1 MANRAKRLAIYNF
14 GLFVASYD
22 SSEVEGFRVREPLNF
37 AAAETA
43 EGFIG
48 RSGYAGEPGPECWG
62 RQVFPRFIEGS
73 GFATAPSS
81 LSLWTDIESLMA
93 FSYSGVHADALK
105 HARNWQLPRRWPALV
120 LWWTDHRPDWQEAV
134 FRFEQLHDHGPGPE
148 AFHFKEP
155 YGMEGEKLVLDR
167 DRIRRLS
174 EVNAQRHQG
183 LLAAVRGMKV

>member
-1 MANRAKRLAIYNF
+1 MVKRLAIYNF
-14 GLFVASYD
+14 GLFIAPYD

-43 EGFIG
+43 QGFVG
-48 RSGYAGEPGPECWG
+48 RSGYHGEQGPACWG
-62 RQVFPRFIEGS
+62 EQVFPRFIEGS

-81 LSLWTDIESLMA
+81 LSLWKDIESLMA
-93 FSYSGVHADALK
+93 FTYSGVHADALK
-105 HARNWQLPRRWPALV
+105 HARNWQVPRRWPALV
-120 LWWTDHRPDWQEAV
+120 LWWTDHRPDWHEAV
-134 FRFEQLHDHGPGPE
+134 LRFEQLHDHGPGPL

-155 YGMEGEKLVLDR
+155 YGPDGEKVLLDR
-167 DRIRRLS
+167 ARIRKLS